1 MQFIF
6 NTYMKNRNN
15 ITNSTQL
22 ENLSPKTL
30 TIPNLLTIL
39 RILLLPVLR
48 HSLNIR
54 ETAGYTLAIVV
65 GSIMII
71 SDILDGLI
79 ARYLHQCSFYGSIM
93 DPVTDKIIINS
104 LAIYFFFTGEL
115 PWWIGAFLVFRD
127 TLIVIFG
134 TDMIFR
140 KKITP
145 LPVSYGRI
153 APLFWGLSYILLVSN
168 MKSIAWS
175 FIIIALALSF
185 ISAIFYFV
193 RYVRLPSSIENISS
207 VKSQEEINQSKFMEN

>member
-1 MQFIF
+1 MQFLF

-22 ENLSPKTL
+22 DNLSAKAL

-39 RILLLPVLR
+39 RILLLPVLI

-93 DPVTDKIIINS
+93 DPISDKIIINS
-104 LAIYFFFTGEL
+104 LAIYFFVTGEL

-127 TLIVIFG
+127 VLIVVLG
-134 TDMIFR
+134 ADMVIR
-140 KKITP
+140 KKVTP
-145 LPVSYGRI
+145 LPVIYGKI
-153 APLFWGLSYILLVSN
+153 APLFWGLSYIILVAK
-168 MKSIAWS
+168 MKSVAWS
-175 FIIIALALSF
+175 LIIIALALSF
-185 ISAIFYFV
+185 ISSIFYLV
-193 RYVRLPSSIENISS
+193 RYIRLPSSNENISS
-207 VKSQEEINQSKFMEN
+207 VKSQEEINRLKHMEN